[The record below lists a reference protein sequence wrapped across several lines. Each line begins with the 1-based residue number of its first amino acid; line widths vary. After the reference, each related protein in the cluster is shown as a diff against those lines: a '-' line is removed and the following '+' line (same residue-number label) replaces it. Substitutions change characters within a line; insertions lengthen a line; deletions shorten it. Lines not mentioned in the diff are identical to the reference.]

1 MMEIK
6 GNMMSVREDVRVLD
20 ATLRDGGLVNDF
32 YFTDDF
38 VYDLYKAN
46 LAAGVDYMEFGQLLR
61 DIGVDEKATLE
72 RFGGMSELLKKFIL
86 KFPEDPTYGRLVN
99 VIENGVLEDVE
110 REVHTLKG
118 LTANL
123 GISGLNQ
130 ICSECLD
137 YLRQR
142 KTTLL
147 PELYLRIQEEYDRVV
162 ELISEYHS

>member
-1 MMEIK
+1 
-6 GNMMSVREDVRVLD
+6 
-20 ATLRDGGLVNDF
+20 
-32 YFTDDF
+32 
-38 VYDLYKAN
+38 
-46 LAAGVDYMEFGQLLR
+46 MEFGQLLR

-123 GISGLNQ
+123 GISGSNQ

>member
-1 MMEIK
+1 
-6 GNMMSVREDVRVLD
+6 
-20 ATLRDGGLVNDF
+20 
-32 YFTDDF
+32 
-38 VYDLYKAN
+38 
-46 LAAGVDYMEFGQLLR
+46 MEFGQLLR
-61 DIGVDEKATLE
+61 DIGVDEKAALE
-72 RFGGMSELLKKFIL
+72 RFGGMSELVKKFIL
-86 KFPEDPTYGRLVN
+86 KFAEDPTYGRLVN

>member
-1 MMEIK
+1 
-6 GNMMSVREDVRVLD
+6 
-20 ATLRDGGLVNDF
+20 
-32 YFTDDF
+32 
-38 VYDLYKAN
+38 
-46 LAAGVDYMEFGQLLR
+46 MEFGQLLR

-86 KFPEDPTYGRLVN
+86 
-99 VIENGVLEDVE
+99 NGVLEDVE